1 MCIRDRRISEE
12 CNSKY
17 KNMAE
22 SLSNGA
28 LANPLEEEKVRK
40 KPWKSLKEIKEEACN
55 DMIKQMSSADYKS
68 VGSYTKIKIR
78 RMLEQLNVPVVSIDS
93 VRILCF
99 NGLVEDCRGLRSTVW
114 KLILYYL
121 PPDTSQ
127 WLNIMEAKLK
137 EYNEYR
143 ETLIPTLIPVDL
155 SGGKEDLWED
165 VEKDIRRTR
174 SDVAFFIE
182 PVDKRSGIDPGFLYE
197 LTQFRKMELT
207 AEQQKNYVY
216 THADILGRILYIYGC
231 RHPQIRYVQGM
242 NEVLAVIY
250 YVFSK
255 DCIRGYERFVE
266 SDAYFSFENMMEE
279 LKDSFNMEA
288 DMEANGIRAKLK
300 DIENVIERNRKDL
313 WDVLQENSID
323 INIFAIRWQML
334 LLCQEFLMPEV
345 VRLWDSLLS
354 DMVRFSFFSYVCLAL
369 LVNVEKEILEGG
381 FDEIVN
387 AIRESPEKIEM
398 KDLIKLA
405 KELLEKD
412 AERSQ
417 TNE

>member
-1 MCIRDRRISEE
+1 MIAETNEE
-12 CNSKY
+12 APK
-17 KNMAE
+17 
-22 SLSNGA
+22 
-28 LANPLEEEKVRK
+28 EKQK
-40 KPWKSLKEIKEEACN
+40 SWKSLKKIKETAYN
-55 DMIKQMSSADYKS
+55 DMIKQMATANYKS

-78 RMLEQLNVPVVSIDS
+78 RMLEQLNRSNIDIDS
-93 VRILCF
+93 VKILCF

-114 KLILYYL
+114 KLILYYF
-121 PPDTSQ
+121 PSDTSQ
-127 WLNIMEAKLK
+127 WTETMETKLK
-137 EYNEYR
+137 EYNNYR
-143 ETLIPTLIPVDL
+143 ETYIPTLIPIDL
-155 SGGKEDLWED
+155 SGYKEQLWED

-182 PVDKRSGIDPGFLYE
+182 PIDKTTTVDPSFLYE
-197 LTQFRKMELT
+197 LSHFKKMELT
-207 AEQQKNYVY
+207 KGQQENYIY

-231 RHPQIRYVQGM
+231 RHPETRYVQGM

-250 YVFSK
+250 YVFAK
-255 DCIRGYERFVE
+255 DCISGCEKYIE

-288 DMEANGIRAKLK
+288 DTTSKGIRAKLK
-300 DIENVIERNRKDL
+300 DIENVIKRNRKDL
-313 WDVLQENSID
+313 WEIFQHNSID

-334 LLCQEFLMPEV
+334 LLCQDFLMPDV

-354 DMVRFSFFSYVCLAL
+354 DMVRFNFFSYVCLGL
-369 LVNVEKEILEGG
+369 VVNVEKEILEGG

-405 KELLEKD
+405 KELLDKD
-412 AERSQ
+412 AKEF
-417 TNE
+417 TLNEST